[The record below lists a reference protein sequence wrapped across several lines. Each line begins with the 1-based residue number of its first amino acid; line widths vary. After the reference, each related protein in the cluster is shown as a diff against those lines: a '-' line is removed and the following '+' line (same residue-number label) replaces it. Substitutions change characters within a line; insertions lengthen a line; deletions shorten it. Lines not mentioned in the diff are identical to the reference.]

1 MLAASCRL
9 LEQWA
14 HPEPEGG
21 AAWPETVSLDAW
33 LKGPTPRF
41 QAGRPSW
48 CYGTPGIARA
58 LQLAALAC
66 GREASRSRA
75 EFLLSTCLRDANQ
88 LVRVTDATI
97 CHGWAGLCLVADR
110 AASESHADSP
120 LRRTLPS
127 LRARFTAHLA
137 QNPMPKDAGL
147 LTGADG
153 VLLAIHTLF
162 PPHPV
167 ASAWGTCLL
176 IN

>member
-66 GREASRSRA
+66 GRENSRSRA
-75 EFLLSTCLRDANQ
+75 EFLLTACLRDADQ
-88 LVRVTDATI
+88 LVRITDATI

-110 AASESHADSP
+110 AASEARADSP
-120 LRRTLPS
+120 LRQTLPS
-127 LRARFTAHLA
+127 LRAQFTAHLA